1 MAGNLH
7 VSHPVGVCECKV
19 KGGGFG
25 ALLVGNRQDTG
36 ELCLFAQEDVANKL
50 FEKKDV
56 SVILVIYTPL
66 RRQFSLSIRSS

>member
-1 MAGNLH
+1 M
-7 VSHPVGVCECKV
+7 SHPAVVCECKV

-25 ALLVGNRQDTG
+25 ALLVVNRQVTG
-36 ELCLFAQEDVANKL
+36 KLCLFVQEDVANKL

-56 SVILVIYTPL
+56 SVILVINTPL

>member
-19 KGGGFG
+19 KGGSFG
-25 ALLVGNRQDTG
+25 ALLIGNRQDTG
-36 ELCLFAQEDVANKL
+36 KLCLFVFEDLESRL